1 MNTSRNSCQDHI
13 KMDPGPKPGFS
24 DCLYSDVKISDS
36 LGYRWPSCLG
46 ICTLSVA
53 KEYQGQQLSGI
64 SPSSRVEM
72 RSIEGPE

>member
-24 DCLYSDVKISDS
+24 DCLYSDVKISDF
-36 LGYRWPSCLG
+36 LGYRWLSGLG
-46 ICTLSVA
+46 ISVA

-72 RSIEGPE
+72 